1 VKFLFLLVSITLL
14 IFANDP
20 HQEDITKQAI
30 VKIYNVAKVPNYQS
44 PWSSS
49 MRSSTGSGAIIEG
62 GYILTN
68 AHVVANQAFLEVQ
81 RYGERKRYIATVYAV
96 SHQADLA
103 LLKVKDETFFKGVVP
118 LKFGKLPEVEQHI
131 VVYGYPMGGNTLSAT
146 IGVVSRVEHH
156 VYAHS
161 GESFLAV
168 QVDAAVN
175 PGNSG
180 GPALS
185 GGKIVGVV
193 MQVITK
199 SQNIG
204 YLVPVTMVEHFIED
218 MKDGHY
224 DGFADLGLGT
234 QKLENPAMRRYYGLD
249 ENMTGKLID
258 KIVYNSPAAGMLK
271 EGDIITAIDGH
282 KIENDGTVE
291 FRRHEYTDFY
301 YFVDQHQMG
310 ETVKLDIIR
319 NKKPMQVNVPLKMT
333 GDDMY
338 LVPTT
343 RYDEM
348 PTYVIYGGYVFSPL
362 TRNLI
367 RSTNRNRLKLS
378 CLAGKWREKEKDEV
392 VVLLKVLASDIS
404 RGDNSFGMWP
414 IDKVNG
420 KPFKDFKEFFRR
432 MENLKEPY
440 YLLED
445 NDGIKVII
453 DRKEAQKRQQE
464 ILRKYNIEYDKSEDL
479 REHHRT
485 AP

>member
-1 VKFLFLLVSITLL
+1 MAQTT
-14 IFANDP
+14 
-20 HQEDITKQAI
+20 QEDMTKQAI
-30 VKIYNVAKVPNYQS
+30 VKIYTVAKIPNYQS
-44 PWSSS
+44 PWSTS
-49 MRSSTGSGAIIEG
+49 MRSYTGSGAIIEG

-68 AHVVANQAFLEVQ
+68 AHVVADQAFLEVQ
-81 RYGERKRYIATVYAV
+81 RYGERKRYIAKVYAV

-103 LLKVKDETFFKGVVP
+103 LLKVEVQAFFKGVVP
-118 LKFGKLPEVEQHI
+118 LRFGTLPEVEQKI
-131 VVYGYPMGGNTLSAT
+131 VVYGYPMGGSTLSAT

-185 GGKIVGVV
+185 DGKIVGVV

-204 YLVPVTMVEHFIED
+204 YLVPVTMVKHFIED

-224 DGFADLGLGT
+224 DGFTDLGLGT

-249 ENMTGKLID
+249 ENVTGKLID
-258 KIVYNSPAAGMLK
+258 KIVYNSPAAGILRV
-271 EGDIITAIDGH
+271 GDILTAIDGH
-282 KIENDGTVE
+282 TIENDGTVE
-291 FRRHEYTDFY
+291 FRKHEYTDFY
-301 YFVDQHQMG
+301 YFIDQHQMG
-310 ETVKLDIIR
+310 ENVQFDIIR
-319 NKKPMQVNVPLKMT
+319 DRKAMQVDVPLTMT
-333 GDDMY
+333 SDDMY
-338 LVPTT
+338 LVKTT

-404 RGDNSFGMWP
+404 RGDNNFGMWP

-420 KPFKDFKEFFRR
+420 VSFKNFQEFFSL
-432 MENLKEPY
+432 MEKIKDDY

-445 NDGIKVII
+445 KDGIKVII
-453 DRKEAQKRQQE
+453 DRKEALQKQHE
-464 ILRKYNIEYDKSEDL
+464 ILKKYNIEYDRSEDL
-479 REHHRT
+479 RGRIHPSCKPT
-485 AP
+485 K

>member
-1 VKFLFLLVSITLL
+1 MKFLFLLVSITLL

-204 YLVPVTMVEHFIED
+204 YLVPVTMVKHFIED

-420 KPFKDFKEFFRR
+420 KPFKDFKEFFQR

-453 DRKEAQKRQQE
+453 DREEAQKRQQE